1 MASREAAQARRRAL
15 AHFRRVEPALA
26 DAVRRLEP
34 LPAFPVGPLARQS
47 HFVYLCRSIVY
58 QQLAGAAAAT
68 IWGRFA
74 ALTPGARAP
83 SAEELLQLPDAQ
95 LRGAGLSR
103 NKMASLHDL
112 AERTLDGRLR
122 LRSVG
127 RMPDEEVIEHL
138 TQVRGI
144 GPWTAQVFLMFKLG
158 RPDILPPAD
167 LGLQEG
173 LRILDGHEERPHARA
188 LEKRAAAWAPFRT
201 QAAWTL
207 WRVVDEAREQA
218 AD

>member
-1 MASREAAQARRRAL
+1 MPASKASAARRRAL
-15 AHFRRVEPALA
+15 AHFRQVDPALA

-47 HFVYLCRSIVY
+47 HFVYLARSIVF

-68 IWGRFA
+68 IWGRYA
-74 ALTPGARAP
+74 ALTPGRRPP
-83 SAEELLQLPDAQ
+83 SAEELLSLRDEA

-103 NKMASLHDL
+103 NKLASMRDL
-112 AERTLDGRLR
+112 AQRVVDGELR
-122 LRSVG
+122 LRSLG
-127 RMPDEEVIEHL
+127 RMSDEEVIEHL
-138 TQVRGI
+138 VQVRGI

-158 RPDILPPAD
+158 RPDVLPPAD

-173 LRILDGHEERPHARA
+173 LRILDGRRQRPTAKQ

-207 WRVVDEAREQA
+207 WRVVDEARS
-218 AD
+218 

>member
-1 MASREAAQARRRAL
+1 MPRAEAAAQRRRAL
-15 AHFRRVEPALA
+15 AHFRKVDPALA

-47 HFVYLCRSIVY
+47 HFVYLARSIVF

-74 ALTPGARAP
+74 ALTPGRRPP
-83 SAEELLQLPDAQ
+83 SAEELLELPEAS

-103 NKMASLHDL
+103 NKLASMRDL
-112 AERTLDGRLR
+112 AQRVVEGELR
-122 LRSVG
+122 VRSLG
-127 RMPDEEVIEHL
+127 RMDDHEVVEHL
-138 TQVRGI
+138 VQVRGI

-158 RPDILPPAD
+158 RPDVLPPAD

-173 LRILDGHEERPHARA
+173 LRILDGRRKRPTAKQLEERAT
-188 LEKRAAAWAPFRT
+188 AWAPFRT

-207 WRVVDEAREQA
+207 WRVVDEARA
-218 AD
+218 

>member
-1 MASREAAQARRRAL
+1 MPASKASAARRRAL
-15 AHFRRVEPALA
+15 AHFRQVDPALA

-47 HFVYLCRSIVY
+47 HFVYLARSIVF

-68 IWGRFA
+68 IWGRYA
-74 ALTPGARAP
+74 ALTPGRRPP
-83 SAEELLQLPDAQ
+83 SAVELLSLRDEA

-103 NKMASLHDL
+103 NKLASMRDL
-112 AERTLDGRLR
+112 AQRVVDGELR
-122 LRSVG
+122 LRSLG
-127 RMPDEEVIEHL
+127 RMSDAEVIDHL
-138 TQVRGI
+138 VQVRGI

-158 RPDILPPAD
+158 RPDVLPPAD

-173 LRILDGHEERPHARA
+173 LRILDGRGQRPTAKQ

-207 WRVVDEAREQA
+207 WRVVDEARA
-218 AD
+218 